1 MNQIQAAPIND
12 FSAAKMPE
20 DIIHLQELT
29 ICAGRLD
36 DIVEPDGE
44 DFALAMIEDLT
55 AEVPR
60 TLAQTMWPL
69 VGKRIW
75 LAMVNGQIR
84 AEVMSA

>member
-1 MNQIQAAPIND
+1 MNSVSASISSL
-12 FSAAKMPE
+12 SAAKPPK

-44 DFALAMIEDLT
+44 NFALAMIEDLT

-75 LAMVNGQIR
+75 LAMVEGQLR